1 MAFSLTPGKLGFK
14 LGDVL
19 VGLADGTED
28 TPEAIKT
35 TAGRAHFIPYQWN
48 PQTLSY
54 EAATPAGTADPLA
67 LKLDNASST
76 VMYVGEAAAG
86 SATSAAVWRIKKLD
100 TSSGVA
106 LSWADGDTS
115 FDNVWDARASLTNV
129 LLVRNSDA

>member
-1 MAFSLTPGKLGFK
+1 MAFGLTPGKLGFK

-54 EAATPAGTADPLA
+54 EAATPTNIGEPLA
-67 LKLDNASST
+67 LQLDEASAT
-76 VMYVGEAAAG
+76 VMYVGEAVAG
-86 SATSAAVWRIKKLD
+86 SSASAAVWRIKKVD
-100 TSSGVA
+100 TTTGVVV
-106 LSWADGDTS
+106 LWADGDTG
-115 FDNVWDARASLTNV
+115 FDNVWADRATLSY
-129 LLVRNSDA
+129 A